1 MKKIISLANLY
12 SHNYSISVPIISK
25 RSWKIKNDFSCL
37 GKPKEVSKF
46 LFLYNYDAKYTT
58 KNGEIITAGH
68 GDIVYT
74 PENSEYTVE
83 FFNSENVDDKDAYSI
98 AITVSFFDEN
108 DEPFI
113 IDDKIQVFKAFNTD
127 YHNVLFSR
135 LDKYYS
141 MAIKSPAKLKS
152 VAFEIFSDM
161 SYYCKNKLQFP
172 RKFQIISK
180 GIRYIEED
188 EKQELSI
195 KEIAS
200 MCNVSEIYFR
210 KLFKSY
216 AGISPNE
223 YRLKTKIERAKQ
235 YLEHEN
241 ISIANISE
249 LCGFNDPAYFSRQF
263 KKITGESPLQ
273 FKERFD

>member
-1 MKKIISLANLY
+1 MKKTISLANLY
-12 SHNYSISVPIISK
+12 TYNYSISVPIISK

-46 LFLYNYDAKYTT
+46 LFLHNYKAKYTT
-58 KNGEIITAGH
+58 KDGEVIYANH
-68 GDIVYT
+68 GDIIYT

-83 FFNSENVDDKDAYSI
+83 FFDNGNEDAYSI
-98 AITVSFFDEN
+98 ALTISFTDEN
-108 DEPFI
+108 NEPFI
-113 IDDKIQVFKAFNTD
+113 IDDKICVFKAFNIE
-127 YHNVLFSR
+127 YHKVLFSR

-141 MAIKSPAKLKS
+141 STISSPAKLKS
-152 VAFEIFSDM
+152 VAYEVLSDL

-195 KEIAS
+195 KEIAT

-223 YRLKTKIERAKQ
+223 YRLRTKISKAKQ

-241 ISIANISE
+241 MSIATIAE
-249 LCGFNDPAYFSRQF
+249 ICGFNDPAYFSRQF
-263 KKITGESPLQ
+263 KKITGVSPIK
-273 FKERFD
+273 FKEDFD